1 MDWVAEIAKA
11 WGREYPDL
19 DSSSL
24 PPLVRIAR
32 LGVLI
37 DQFQREVLEPFDLTP
52 SDYGVLAMLRRSG
65 EPYRASPS
73 RLVGRLHLSSGGMT
87 KMLKRLE
94 ERGLVERMPD
104 PVDGRGLLVQL
115 TRSGRRV
122 QERVFNAYLVAS
134 HDLFAHL
141 GGREKRVAD
150 ETLRGLVASFEG
162 YLETPGDGLEAASD
176 GP

>member
-1 MDWVAEIAKA
+1 MDWVAEIAEA
-11 WGREYPDL
+11 WGREYPEL

-37 DQFQREVLEPFDLTP
+37 DQFQRDVLEPFELTS

-73 RLVGRLHLSSGGMT
+73 RLYGRLHLSSGGMT

-94 ERGLVERMPD
+94 DRGLVERVPD
-104 PVDGRGLLVQL
+104 PADGRGLLVQL
-115 TRSGRRV
+115 TRAGRRL

-134 HDLFAHL
+134 QDLFAHL
-141 GGREKRVAD
+141 GMREKRATD
-150 ETLRGLVASFEG
+150 DILRGLVASFEG
-162 YLETPGDGLEAASD
+162 YLEPPAEEFKESARGR
-176 GP
+176 